1 MSHDYEDILH
11 LPHHR
16 SKHRSHMSMHDRA
29 AQFSPFAALTGFESA
44 ITETGRL
51 TDHRL
56 ELEEYGKSVLDSKL
70 AQLIEQ
76 VKQKPYVS
84 ILFFQPDER
93 KAGGAYTEVT
103 GQIRKI
109 DLYRQ
114 VIIMMDGMEIPTGEI
129 VSIESDGFPGE

>member
-1 MSHDYEDILH
+1 MSQGYEDIIT

-16 SKHRSHMSMHDRA
+16 SKLRSHMSMHDRA

-44 ITETGRL
+44 ITETGRI

-56 ELEEYGKSVLDSKL
+56 ELEEYGKSVLDTKL
-70 AQLIEQ
+70 TQLIEQ
-76 VKQKPYVS
+76 VKQQPHVS
-84 ILFFQPDER
+84 ILFFQPDAR

-114 VIIMMDGMEIPTGEI
+114 KIIMMDGSEIPTGEI
-129 VSIESDGFPGE
+129 ISIESDGFPEK